1 MASVPGK
8 DFRGS
13 TLRAELFPSG
23 PAADTSLQQK
33 DFMDA
38 IGEQSL
44 PLFSAERVLAE
55 PDLAALV
62 RDYSGLLYRVALSLL
77 RNAAEAEDVVQ
88 DVFLRVL
95 QRQGEL
101 RRIAEVRAWL
111 VRITWNLA
119 IDRTRKIRPDQM
131 DEMFAAELVSRE
143 MPADE
148 AFEEAGR
155 MRRVLAAIERLPK
168 LERQVLLLSAMQ
180 ELSNAEIAAVVGKSG
195 SSVRSLLFRAR
206 TRLRERIA
214 D

>member
-1 MASVPGK
+1 
-8 DFRGS
+8 
-13 TLRAELFPSG
+13 
-23 PAADTSLQQK
+23 
-33 DFMDA
+33 MDA

-44 PLFSAERVLAE
+44 ALFSAERVLAE

-101 RRIAEVRAWL
+101 GRIAEIRPWL

-119 IDRTRKIRPDQM
+119 IDRTRKVRPDQM
-131 DEMFAAELVSRE
+131 DEMFAAELVSRQT
-143 MPADE
+143 PADE
-148 AFEEAGR
+148 AIEEATR

-180 ELSNAEIAAVVGKSG
+180 ELSNAEISAVVGKSE

-206 TRLRERIA
+206 TRLRERMTN
-214 D
+214 

>member
-1 MASVPGK
+1 
-8 DFRGS
+8 
-13 TLRAELFPSG
+13 
-23 PAADTSLQQK
+23 
-33 DFMDA
+33 MDA

-148 AFEEAGR
+148 AIEEANR
-155 MRRVLAAIERLPK
+155 IRRVLAAIEWLPK

-180 ELSNAEIAAVVGKSG
+180 ELSNAEIAAVVGKSE
-195 SSVRSLLFRAR
+195 SSIRSLLFRAR

>member
-1 MASVPGK
+1 
-8 DFRGS
+8 
-13 TLRAELFPSG
+13 
-23 PAADTSLQQK
+23 
-33 DFMDA
+33 MDA

-44 PLFSAERVLAE
+44 SLFSAERVLAE
-55 PDLAALV
+55 LDLAALV

-77 RNAAEAEDVVQ
+77 RNTAEAEDVVQ

-101 RRIAEVRAWL
+101 GRIAEIRAWL

-119 IDRTRKIRPDQM
+119 IDRMRKIRPDQM

-148 AFEEAGR
+148 ALEEANR
-155 MRRVLAAIERLPK
+155 IRRVLAGIERLPK

-180 ELSNAEIAAVVGKSG
+180 ELSNAEIAAVVGKSE
-195 SSVRSLLFRAR
+195 SSIRSLLFRAR
-206 TRLRERIA
+206 TRLRKRIA

>member
-1 MASVPGK
+1 
-8 DFRGS
+8 
-13 TLRAELFPSG
+13 
-23 PAADTSLQQK
+23 
-33 DFMDA
+33 MDA

-44 PLFSAERVLAE
+44 ALFSAERVLAE

-101 RRIAEVRAWL
+101 GKIAEIRAWL

-119 IDRTRKIRPDQM
+119 IDRTRKVRPDQM
-131 DEMFAAELVSRE
+131 DEMFAAELVSRQT
-143 MPADE
+143 PADE
-148 AFEEAGR
+148 AIEEANR
-155 MRRVLAAIERLPK
+155 IRRVLAAIERLPK

-180 ELSNAEIAAVVGKSG
+180 ELSNAEIAAVVCKSESG
-195 SSVRSLLFRAR
+195 VRSLLFRAR
-206 TRLRERIA
+206 TRLRERIT

>member
-1 MASVPGK
+1 
-8 DFRGS
+8 
-13 TLRAELFPSG
+13 
-23 PAADTSLQQK
+23 
-33 DFMDA
+33 MDA

-101 RRIAEVRAWL
+101 GRIAEIRAWL

-119 IDRTRKIRPDQM
+119 IDRMRKIRPDQM

-143 MPADE
+143 MPADK
-148 AFEEAGR
+148 AIEETGR
-155 MRRVLAAIERLPK
+155 IRRVLAAVEGLPK

-180 ELSNAEIAAVVGKSG
+180 ELSNAEIAAVVGKSE
-195 SSVRSLLFRAR
+195 SSIRSLLFRAR

>member
-1 MASVPGK
+1 
-8 DFRGS
+8 
-13 TLRAELFPSG
+13 
-23 PAADTSLQQK
+23 
-33 DFMDA
+33 MDA

-148 AFEEAGR
+148 ALEEANR
-155 MRRVLAAIERLPK
+155 IRHVLTAIERLPK

-180 ELSNAEIAAVVGKSG
+180 ELSNAEIAAVGGKSG